1 MLMTTSMSAQELA
14 QQIEQLV
21 EDFIASGRNAATA
34 AVERAF
40 AAAKPERITR
50 STRRAR
56 RRLAPRRTPAE
67 MEALSERLYEAVCA
81 KPGETMGVLAPLVGA
96 TPRAL
101 QVPATRLRKA
111 GQIRSAGQRQLTRYF
126 PLVKNASKSG

>member
-1 MLMTTSMSAQELA
+1 MTTSKSAQELA

-21 EDFIASGRNAATA
+21 EDFIASSRNAATA

-40 AAAKPERITR
+40 EAAKTERKTR
-50 STRRAR
+50 SLRHAR
-56 RRLAPRRTPAE
+56 RKLAPRRSPTE
-67 MEALSERLYEAVCA
+67 MDVLSERLYDAVCA
-81 KPGETMGVLAPLVGA
+81 KPGETMGVLAPFVGA

-111 GQIRSAGQRQLTRYF
+111 GRIRSAGQRQLTRYF
-126 PLVKNASKSG
+126 PMVKNASKSS